1 MAIKMGDIR
10 GMKEDALEKK
20 LGELEMELV
29 TGQGQGTKI
38 SAIRLSIA
46 RIKTHLSNVKKG
58 VKQEHRHSGKHPVAE
73 NAKVVGESK
82 APKEKKSLNT
92 RKEQ

>member
-20 LGELEMELV
+20 LGELV